1 MMSRNDENK
10 NEIGTLYICPT
21 PIGNLDDIT
30 MRTLSTL
37 READLI
43 MAEDTRH
50 TVRLLNHFDI
60 KKPLTS
66 YHEHNKFSK
75 EEYIIDKL
83 MSGENIALVS
93 DAGMPGISDPGEEI
107 IKACIENGIEVI
119 GLPGA
124 SASVLALVVSG
135 LPTGKFAFEGFL
147 SSKKS
152 ERRRELEEL
161 KSEKRTIIFYESPHR
176 LLKTLKDMEEILG
189 NRKIAL
195 SRELTKRYE
204 EINRGKISEIIEEY
218 SKRDIKG
225 EIVIVMEGADESSE
239 TENSEEEEISIEE
252 ELRKMI
258 DSGMTKKDAV
268 KKLSKDKNIPKNEVY
283 KCSLNL

>member
-107 IKACIENGIEVI
+107 IKACIENDIEVI

-161 KSEKRTIIFYESPHR
+161 KNEKRTIIFYESPHR

-189 NRKIAL
+189 DRKIAL